1 MGRIQLT
8 RFQKYLDIK
17 ILRRPSKL
25 PERSQP
31 ALRSGLK
38 GSAVT
43 SRGVGWTG
51 IVKRMLETSITVRW
65 GDMDSYGHVNNVF
78 FVRYLED
85 TRFALFTP
93 PLGERAPA
101 DVPGELSVFDLFPD
115 GSNGLMAGHRIE
127 YRLPLS
133 YEDGPIASRLWITRI
148 GTTSFELGYELGSAD
163 RSRVYAIAST
173 ALVLVNTESGR
184 PVELPQRL
192 RDTLAQWLGEPVAF
206 RA

>member
-1 MGRIQLT
+1 MMRVISSPSSSTTVPSTLIFATVDDSFHLASQVATPMGRIQLT

-65 GDMDSYGHVNNVF
+65 GD
-78 FVRYLED
+78 
-85 TRFALFTP
+85 
-93 PLGERAPA
+93 
-101 DVPGELSVFDLFPD
+101 
-115 GSNGLMAGHRIE
+115 
-127 YRLPLS
+127 
-133 YEDGPIASRLWITRI
+133 
-148 GTTSFELGYELGSAD
+148 
-163 RSRVYAIAST
+163 
-173 ALVLVNTESGR
+173 
-184 PVELPQRL
+184 
-192 RDTLAQWLGEPVAF
+192 
-206 RA
+206 

>member
-1 MGRIQLT
+1 
-8 RFQKYLDIK
+8 
-17 ILRRPSKL
+17 
-25 PERSQP
+25 
-31 ALRSGLK
+31 
-38 GSAVT
+38 
-43 SRGVGWTG
+43 
-51 IVKRMLETSITVRW
+51 MLETSITVRW

-93 PLGERAPA
+93 PLGENAPT

-127 YRLPLS
+127 YQTALS
-133 YEDGPIASRLWITRI
+133 YEDGPITSRLWITRV
-148 GTTSFELGYELGSAD
+148 GTTSFDIGYQLGSAD
-163 RSRVYAIAST
+163 RATVYAIASST
-173 ALVLVNTESGR
+173 LVLVNTESGR

-192 RDTLAQWLGEPVAF
+192 RDTLGQWLGDAVPF